1 MKAIFYW
8 KNTKRRK
15 NSYIFLSTIILIFL
29 FTGISLSLAMIHANQ
44 IASLENV
51 IIMKRELIRLL
62 KKAKIPKIKV

>member
-8 KNTKRRK
+8 KNTKTRK

-51 IIMKRELIRLL
+51 NHYYEKRINSLVEED
-62 KKAKIPKIKV
+62 KNP

>member
-44 IASLENV
+44 IAS